1 VSFHRGVPGDSSED
15 GYAVDPWASHTPES
29 LDAPPA
35 DDPGLSGLMR
45 LTLLAIAGGAVTG
58 LVGGAFRRMLGE
70 AALLRTS
77 LLEWAR
83 DDLALRWLVP
93 VLLAGVLVAAS
104 RWLVRLVPEAAGS
117 GVQRV
122 EASIRGEVP
131 PARGVILP
139 VKFLG
144 GLLSLGSGM
153 VLGREGPTVQ
163 MGASIGAFVSRRAR
177 VSRHDTRTL
186 SVALAGSGL
195 GVAFSAPLG
204 GAMFVFEEVAH
215 AFRTRLVV
223 ATLAATT
230 TGLAV
235 ARYVVGVEPVL
246 PVRGVTAGSTWLLL
260 LYIGLGALLG
270 ALGVVYNRIVV
281 ALLDVAESV
290 RRLAPEV
297 KAAIVGAFVILVGL
311 AAPWIIGGGDVL
323 NEALLVS
330 TPPLATLLVITIVR
344 WFLGP
349 LSYSVGTP
357 GGLFAPLLV
366 VGAAVGSLAA
376 VSTNSVLPE
385 LALSSTSFAVVGMST
400 FFAAVVRAPITG
412 VVLIMEMTGQ
422 TALVVPM
429 AVAAA
434 AAVVV
439 ATLLKGPPVYDILR
453 ARMTRP
459 DQPPHVRA

>member
-1 VSFHRGVPGDSSED
+1 MSFHRGVPGDSSED
-15 GYAVDPWASHTPES
+15 GYAVDPWASHTAADLDTPPE
-29 LDAPPA
+29 
-35 DDPGLSGLMR
+35 DDPGLSGLVR
-45 LTLLAIAGGAVTG
+45 LTVLAVIGGAATGVVGGLFRRLLA
-58 LVGGAFRRMLGE
+58 E
-70 AALLRTS
+70 ADILRTS
-77 LLEWAR
+77 LLDWAR
-83 DDLALRWLVP
+83 DDIAWRWVVP
-93 VLLAGVLVAAS
+93 VVGAAVLVALA
-104 RWLVRLVPEAAGS
+104 RYLVRLVPEASGS

-122 EASIRGEVP
+122 EAHIRGEVP
-131 PARGVILP
+131 AARGVVLP
-139 VKFLG
+139 VKFVG

-177 VSRHDTRTL
+177 VSTHDTRTL

-230 TGLAV
+230 TALAV

-246 PVRGVTAGSTWLLL
+246 PVRDVSAGSTWLLL
-260 LYIGLGALLG
+260 GYA
-270 ALGVVYNRIVV
+270 ALGVLLGVLGVLYNRVVV

-290 RRLAPEV
+290 KRLAPEV
-297 KAAIVGAFVILVGL
+297 KAAMVGAVVIAVGL
-311 AAPWIIGGGDVL
+311 AAPWIIGGGDGL

-330 TPPLATLLVITIVR
+330 TPPLATLLAITVVR

-376 VSTNSVLPE
+376 VSANSVAPG

-412 VVLIMEMTGQ
+412 VVLIMEMTAQ

-429 AVAAA
+429 AVAAT

-453 ARMTRP
+453 ARLPKT
-459 DQPPHVRA
+459 QPVSLT

>member
-1 VSFHRGVPGDSSED
+1 MSFHRGVPGDASED
-15 GYAVDPWASHTPES
+15 GYAVDPWATHAAAD

-35 DDPGLSGLMR
+35 DDPGRAGLVR
-45 LTLLAIAGGAVTG
+45 LTLLAILGGAVTG
-58 LVGGAFRRMLGE
+58 LIGGVFRRLLAE
-70 AALLRTS
+70 AERLRTS
-77 LLEWAR
+77 LLDWAR
-83 DDLALRWLVP
+83 EDALRWAVP
-93 VLLAGVLVAAS
+93 VLLAAALVALA
-104 RWLVRLVPEAAGS
+104 RYLVRLVPEAAGS

-122 EASIRGEVP
+122 EAHIRGEVP
-131 PARGVILP
+131 AARGVVLP
-139 VKFLG
+139 VKFVG

-163 MGASIGAFVSRRAR
+163 MGASVGGFVSRRAK
-177 VSRHDTRTL
+177 VSTHDTRTL
-186 SVALAGSGL
+186 SVALAGAGL

-230 TGLAV
+230 TALAV
-235 ARYVVGVEPVL
+235 ARYVVGAEPVL
-246 PVRGVTAGSTWLLL
+246 PVRGVDAGSTWLLL
-260 LYIGLGALLG
+260 AYAVLGALLG
-270 ALGVVYNRIVV
+270 ALGVLYNRVVV
-281 ALLDVAESV
+281 AMLDVAEAV
-290 RRLAPEV
+290 KRLAPEV
-297 KAAIVGAFVILVGL
+297 KAALVGAFVMAVGL
-311 AAPWIIGGGDVL
+311 AAPWIIGGGDAL

-330 TPPLATLLVITIVR
+330 TPPLATLLAITVVR

-366 VGAAVGSLAA
+366 VGAAVGSLVA
-376 VSTNSVLPE
+376 VASSSVAPG

-412 VVLIMEMTGQ
+412 VVLIMEMTAQ

-429 AVAAA
+429 VVAAA
-434 AAVVV
+434 VAVVV

-453 ARMTRP
+453 ERMV
-459 DQPPHVRA
+459 QRAG

>member
-1 VSFHRGVPGDSSED
+1 VSFHHGVPGDSSED
-15 GYAVDPWASHTPES
+15 GYAVDPGASHSPES

-35 DDPGLSGLMR
+35 DDPELSGLLR
-45 LTLLAIAGGAVTG
+45 LTLLAIAGGAATG
-58 LVGGAFRRMLGE
+58 LVGGTFRRLLAE
-70 AALLRTS
+70 AELLRTS
-77 LLEWAR
+77 LLDWAR
-83 DDLALRWLVP
+83 VDPLRWALP
-93 VLLAGVLVAAS
+93 VLLAAALVAAA
-104 RWLVRLVPEAAGS
+104 RYLVRLVPEAAGS
-117 GVQRV
+117 GVQGV
-122 EASIRGEVP
+122 EAHIRGEVP
-131 PARGVILP
+131 AARGIVLP
-139 VKFLG
+139 VKFVG
-144 GLLSLGSGM
+144 GLLSIGSGM

-163 MGASIGAFVSRRAR
+163 MGASIGGFVSRRAK
-177 VSRHDTRTL
+177 VSLHDTRTL
-186 SVALAGSGL
+186 SVALAGAGL

-230 TGLAV
+230 TALAV
-235 ARYVVGVEPVL
+235 ARYVVGAEPVL
-246 PVRGVTAGSTWLLL
+246 PVRGVDAGSTWLLL
-260 LYIGLGALLG
+260 GYVVLGVLLG
-270 ALGVVYNRIVV
+270 VLGVLYNRVVV
-281 ALLDVAESV
+281 ALLDVVESI

-297 KAAIVGAFVILVGL
+297 KAALVGAFVVAVGL
-311 AAPWIIGGGDVL
+311 AAPWIIGGGDAL

-330 TPPLATLLVITIVR
+330 TPPLATLLAITVVR

-366 VGAAVGSLAA
+366 VGASVGSLVA
-376 VSTNSVLPE
+376 VTSNSVLPG

-412 VVLIMEMTGQ
+412 VVLIMEMTAQ

-429 AVAAA
+429 VVAAA
-434 AAVVV
+434 VAVIV

-453 ARMTRP
+453 TRMN
-459 DQPPHVRA
+459 RASGAVPRG